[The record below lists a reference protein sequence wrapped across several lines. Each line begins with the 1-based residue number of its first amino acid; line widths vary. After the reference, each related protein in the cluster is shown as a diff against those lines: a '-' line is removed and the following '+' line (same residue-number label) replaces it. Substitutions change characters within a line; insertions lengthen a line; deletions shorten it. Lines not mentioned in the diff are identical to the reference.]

1 MPEWG
6 WVTFAYVAA
15 YGSFAV
21 FAIAL
26 ATRIRSARRELEGV
40 AGEEQ

>member
-1 MPEWG
+1 VPEWG
-6 WVTFAYVAA
+6 WVAVAYVLA

-21 FAIAL
+21 FAFAL

-40 AGEEQ
+40 AEEAR